1 MNRKSLVFSIVL
13 LAGVL
18 GVVAGFLPNIV
29 AGKQVSG
36 LLIGA
41 GAGLVGMSLSNLLMI
56 RMERKNPALTK
67 QAEIERRDERN
78 RMLRDRAKAGAGEVL
93 RWTVISTA
101 YIAILLGAPLWVTLA
116 IVGLFLLYSVV
127 YLFLLNKYQKE
138 Y

>member
-1 MNRKSLVFSIVL
+1 MNRKNVVYSIVL
-13 LAGVL
+13 AAGIL
-18 GVVAGFLPNIV
+18 GVAAGFLH
-29 AGKQVSG
+29 QVSG
-36 LLIGA
+36 MLIGA

-78 RMLRDRAKAGAGEVL
+78 RMLRDRAKAAAGEVL

-116 IVGLFLLYSVV
+116 IVGLFLLYCVV
-127 YLFLLNKYQKE
+127 YLCLLNKYQKE

>member
-1 MNRKSLVFSIVL
+1 VNRKNVVYSIVL
-13 LAGVL
+13 AAGIL
-18 GVVAGFLPNIV
+18 GVAAGFLH
-29 AGKQVSG
+29 QVSG
-36 LLIGA
+36 MLIGA

-78 RMLRDRAKAGAGEVL
+78 RMLRDRAKAAAGEVL

-116 IVGLFLLYSVV
+116 IVGLFLLYCVV
-127 YLFLLNKYQKE
+127 YLCLLNKYQKE